1 MSKKGFFYYGFI
13 IFWLAVDQLTKYL
26 VVRNIALYEARAVVP
41 GFFNL
46 THVHNRGAIFGF
58 LGNTDKP
65 LALIFLNLG
74 ALVAFTV
81 VVYYFLKTPIT
92 LSWMKISLALI
103 ISGAMGN
110 LADRIFRGYVIDFLD
125 FYVKRFHWPFFNVAD
140 SCITVGTLILFFILL
155 KGTKHVSGSA

>member
-1 MSKKGFFYYGFI
+1 MSKKKLFYYVFI
-13 IFWLAVDQLTKYL
+13 LFWLALDQLTKYL
-26 VVRNIALYEARAVVP
+26 VDRHISLYETKTVIP

-65 LALIFLNLG
+65 LALVFLNLG

-81 VVYYFLKTPIT
+81 VVYYFIKTPLE
-92 LSWMKISLALI
+92 LSWMKVSFALI

-110 LADRIFRGYVIDFLD
+110 LLDRIFRGYVIDFLD
-125 FYVKRFHWPFFNVAD
+125 FYVSKFHWPFFNVAD
-140 SCITVGTLILFFILL
+140 SCITVGTLILVFIML
-155 KGTKHVSGSA
+155 KGARDVTGAV

>member
-1 MSKKGFFYYGFI
+1 MSKKKLFYYVFI
-13 IFWLAVDQLTKYL
+13 LFWVALDQLTKYL
-26 VVRNIALYEARAVVP
+26 VDRHIPLYETKALIP

-65 LALIFLNLG
+65 LALVFLNLG

-81 VVYYFLKTPIT
+81 VVYYFIKTPLE
-92 LSWMKISLALI
+92 LSWMKVSFALI

-110 LADRIFRGYVIDFLD
+110 MLDRIFRGYVIDFLD
-125 FYVKRFHWPFFNVAD
+125 FYVSKFHWPFFNVAD
-140 SCITVGTLILFFILL
+140 SCITVGTLILIFILL
-155 KGTKHVSGSA
+155 KGAKDVTGAV